1 MLCAS
6 LQVMYFGASRVV
18 TAHSYAM
25 RAILR
30 GPYSRYVKHA
40 YVV

>member
-1 MLCAS
+1 MP
-6 LQVMYFGASRVV
+6 FGASRVV
-18 TAHSYAM
+18 AGRSYDM

-30 GPYSRYVKHA
+30 GPYSQYVKHA